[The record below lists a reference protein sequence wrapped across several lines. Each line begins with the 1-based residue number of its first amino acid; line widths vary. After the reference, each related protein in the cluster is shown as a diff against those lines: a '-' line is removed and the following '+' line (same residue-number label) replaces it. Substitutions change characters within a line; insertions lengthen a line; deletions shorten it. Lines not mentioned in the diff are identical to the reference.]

1 MVDVDERGKTQGNA
15 GWAWG
20 ISIKTLQQYTNQ
32 TEAKY
37 MCSVGD
43 VVGID
48 VKTLSTSEYEC
59 LDCNNKFKGIG
70 KRVKCPTCKS
80 SNVRKIG

>member
-1 MVDVDERGKTQGNA
+1 MVGVDECGKTR
-15 GWAWG
+15 G
-20 ISIKTLQQYTNQ
+20 ISRKTLQQYTNQ

-48 VKTLSTSEYEC
+48 VQTLSTSEYEC

-70 KRVKCPTCKS
+70 KKVKCPTCKS
-80 SNVRKIG
+80 SNVHKIG